1 MFNLFDAAQT
11 GGTAG
16 GGNGMFFIMMAL
28 LFVVMYFFMIR
39 PQKKQEREIANMRN
53 NIIVGDEICTNGG
66 IIGRVC
72 SIKDD
77 ILTLE
82 INKDRTKMKIYRWAV
97 REVVNP
103 MPRENEVTE
112 APKAEEVQKPEKKS
126 KKAKKEDT
134 PAEEK

>member
-1 MFNLFDAAQT
+1 MFNLLEAAAPAAQ
-11 GGTAG
+11 G
-16 GGNGMFFIMMAL
+16 GGMSMIIMMVV

-53 NIIVGDEICTNGG
+53 SIMVGDEICTNGG

-72 SIKDD
+72 TIKED

-97 REVVNP
+97 REIVNP
-103 MPRENEVTE
+103 MPRPEAVVTE
-112 APKAEEVQKPEKKS
+112 
-126 KKAKKEDT
+126 KKAKETKEDK
-134 PAEEK
+134 PEIKD

>member
-1 MFNLFDAAQT
+1 MINLLDAAAAAPAA
-11 GGTAG
+11 GAAG
-16 GGNGMFFIMMAL
+16 GSTMIIMMVV

-39 PQKKQEREIANMRN
+39 PQKKQEKQIAEMRN
-53 NIIVGDEICTNGG
+53 SIMVGDEICTNGG

-82 INKDRTKMKIYRWAV
+82 INKDRTHMKVYRWAV

-103 MPRENEVTE
+103 VPRPE
-112 APKAEEVQKPEKKS
+112 ATPEAKKDAPEEKK
-126 KKAKKEDT
+126 
-134 PAEEK
+134 

>member
-1 MFNLFDAAQT
+1 MFNIFDAAAQPAAT
-11 GGTAG
+11 GALG
-16 GGNGMFFIMMAL
+16 GSSMLIMMIV

-53 NIIVGDEICTNGG
+53 NIVVGDEIRTNGG

-72 SIKDD
+72 SIKED

-82 INKDRTKMKIYRWAV
+82 INKDRTKLKIYRWAV

-103 MPRENEVTE
+103 MPRPDAPIEE
-112 APKAEEVQKPEKKS
+112 AKPS
-126 KKAKKEDT
+126 KKADKKDDAPEIK
-134 PAEEK
+134 E

>member
-1 MFNLFDAAQT
+1 MFNILDATQN
-11 GGTAG
+11 AG
-16 GGNGMFFIMMAL
+16 AGAGSAAMPLIMMVV

-53 NIIVGDEICTNGG
+53 SIVIGDEICTNGG

-72 SIKDD
+72 SIKED

-97 REVVNP
+97 REIVNP
-103 MPRENEVTE
+103 MPRADAAVEE
-112 APKAEEVQKPEKKS
+112 KAEEKK
-126 KKAKKEDT
+126 D
-134 PAEEK
+134 

>member
-1 MFNLFDAAQT
+1 MFNILEAAAPAAQ
-11 GGTAG
+11 G
-16 GGNGMFFIMMAL
+16 GGMSMIIMMVV

-53 NIIVGDEICTNGG
+53 SIMIGDEICTNGG

-72 SIKDD
+72 SIKED

-97 REVVNP
+97 REIVNP
-103 MPRENEVTE
+103 MPRPE
-112 APKAEEVQKPEKKS
+112 APVQEKKAD
-126 KKAKKEDT
+126 KKAKE
-134 PAEEK
+134 EEKPEVK